1 MATLDIFTKY
11 LIRINNIQEYVV
23 IEDILTIDLTYN
35 TGIAFG
41 LLSDYTIFTYIL
53 SIFVFIWL
61 VFQIRDIREQ
71 NLEKL
76 SLILILAGAVGNLGE
91 RGWNLITDNDGKVT
105 DFVEL
110 LFIPS
115 FNLAD
120 TYISIG
126 IALLLYSEIRKDYY
140 WNSFWNR
147 FVCYFKQ
154 APWFTGTSTD
164 SSDEYTLRDFLIEN
178 FNISEVGEYKREG
191 IVHRLDRVTSG
202 LIVCPIKDVFN
213 QLQEDFKKEKLKS
226 IKQLFKVPK
235 SKSGEI
241 NLPLIHSQNNRREK
255 LERMEEKQLQNTT
268 LSQRQIPIL
277 C

>member
-1 MATLDIFTKY
+1 M
-11 LIRINNIQEYVV
+11 
-23 IEDILTIDLTYN
+23 TIDLTYN

-61 VFQIRDIREQ
+61 IFQIRDIKEQ

-76 SLILILAGAVGNLGE
+76 SLILILSGAVGNLGE

-126 IALLLYSEIRKDYY
+126 IALLLYSEIKKD
-140 WNSFWNR
+140 
-147 FVCYFKQ
+147 
-154 APWFTGTSTD
+154 
-164 SSDEYTLRDFLIEN
+164 
-178 FNISEVGEYKREG
+178 
-191 IVHRLDRVTSG
+191 
-202 LIVCPIKDVFN
+202 
-213 QLQEDFKKEKLKS
+213 
-226 IKQLFKVPK
+226 
-235 SKSGEI
+235 
-241 NLPLIHSQNNRREK
+241 
-255 LERMEEKQLQNTT
+255 
-268 LSQRQIPIL
+268 
-277 C
+277 